1 MQLDFG
7 FEMEPTTE
15 PQSTPKSFKM
25 AQSDLVFY
33 FMDSLSSAIIVF
45 PSDWQDA
52 VPQLLLKNVTLARL
66 LTQGE
71 RNALTASIH
80 VKCR

>member
-1 MQLDFG
+1 
-7 FEMEPTTE
+7 
-15 PQSTPKSFKM
+15 
-25 AQSDLVFY
+25 
-33 FMDSLSSAIIVF
+33 MDSLSSAIIVF

-80 VKCR
+80 VKNAANCLLTALITIH